1 MEQLGLITTRVES
14 GLLTDHLIM
23 AHDTFGPMARV
34 DTSLLKAHNFMGP
47 NRAQDIFW
55 PINGSSYLC
64 QTWALGSF
72 GLYWPVNFSVQRWPN
87 LGFSLLKAHG
97 ILWPSW
103 LEFYSAC

>member
-1 MEQLGLITTRVES
+1 
-14 GLLTDHLIM
+14 M

-34 DTSLLKAHNFMGP
+34 DTGLLKAHNFIGP
-47 NRAQDIFW
+47 NRPEIYF
-55 PINGSSYLC
+55 GLSSSYLG

-72 GLYWPVNFSVQRWPN
+72 GLYWPVNFSAERWPN

-103 LEFYSAC
+103 PELYSAC